1 MEKASYFK
9 IGLFIIIGTIIATLG
24 VVALGVGTIF
34 QEKVL
39 VETYIDESVQGL
51 DVGSPVKFRGV
62 PVGKVETISLT
73 SAEYPTKRR
82 YVLVRIGLTTKIFQ
96 ALTDAGSPSFMAE
109 VEKGLRVRLA
119 AQGLTGAAYIEA
131 DYQDPTRNPPL
142 EIDWQPR
149 YPYVPSSLSRIS
161 QLSESLDKILRSV
174 ETIDIGRLVGGL
186 EKSLLTITKVA
197 EGANFDKLGGEA
209 SAFLTE
215 VRETNRQLK
224 GLIGS
229 NDIKSAL
236 RDSAA
241 AASGVRQMIE
251 RAQAPLDQML
261 ADLPRAA
268 ESLDRMVKRL
278 DSVSADLPETSAQLR
293 QLRQTLQRMNRLIA
307 TQQQGIA
314 ATVENLQA
322 ISNDMKELT
331 ESSRKYPSQVLFGA
345 PPTPSK
351 VMQR

>member
-9 IGLFIIIGTIIATLG
+9 IGLFIIVGTILGALG

-34 QEKVL
+34 QKKVM

-51 DVGSPVKFRGV
+51 DVGSSVKFRGV
-62 PVGKVETISLT
+62 QVGKVETISLT

-82 YVLVRIGLTTKIFQ
+82 YVLVRIGLTTKIFI
-96 ALTDAGSPSFMAE
+96 ADAGSPSFLAE

-119 AQGLTGAAYIEA
+119 SQGVTGAAYIEA
-131 DYQDPTRNPPL
+131 DYQDPARNPAL
-142 EIDWQPR
+142 EIDWQPH
-149 YPYVPSSLSRIS
+149 YPYVPSSRSRIT
-161 QLSESLDKILRSV
+161 QLSESVEKILRSV
-174 ETIDIGRLVGGL
+174 EDIDVGRLVDGL

-197 EGANFDKLGGEA
+197 EGANFDKLGGQA
-209 SAFLTE
+209 NAFLTE

-224 GLIGS
+224 ELIGNS
-229 NDIKSAL
+229 DIKSAFK
-236 RDSAA
+236 DSAA
-241 AASGVRQMIE
+241 AASGARQIIE
-251 RAQAPLDQML
+251 RAQAPVNQML

-268 ESLDRMVKRL
+268 ESLERMVKRL
-278 DSVSADLPETSAQLR
+278 DAVTADLPETSAQLR
-293 QLRQTLQRMNRLIA
+293 QTLQRMNRLLA

-322 ISNDMKELT
+322 VSSDIKELT

-345 PPTPSK
+345 PPPPSK

>member
-9 IGLFIIIGTIIATLG
+9 IGLFIIVGTIIGAIG

-34 QEKVL
+34 QKKVL

-51 DVGSPVKFRGV
+51 DVGSAVKFRGV
-62 PVGKVETISLT
+62 LVGKVETISLT
-73 SAEYPTKRR
+73 SVEYATKRR
-82 YVLVRIGLTTKIFQ
+82 YVLVRIGLTTKLFL
-96 ALTDAGSPSFMAE
+96 ADAGSPSFSVE
-109 VEKGLRVRLA
+109 VDKGLRVRLA
-119 AQGLTGAAYIEA
+119 SQGVTGAAYIEA
-131 DYQDPTRNPPL
+131 DYQDPARNPPL

-149 YPYVPSSLSRIS
+149 YPYVPSSLSRIT
-161 QLSESLDKILRSV
+161 QLSESVEKILRSFENV
-174 ETIDIGRLVGGL
+174 DVGRLVAGL

-197 EGANFDKLGGEA
+197 EGANFDKLGGQA
-209 SAFLTE
+209 NAFLTE
-215 VRETNRQLK
+215 VRDSNRQLK
-224 GLIGS
+224 ELIGS
-229 NDIKSAL
+229 NDVKSTFK
-236 RDSAA
+236 DTAA
-241 AASGVRQMIE
+241 VASGARQIIE
-251 RAQAPLDQML
+251 RAQGPVNQML

-268 ESLDRMVKRL
+268 ESLERMVKRL

-293 QLRQTLQRMNRLIA
+293 QTIQRLNRLIA

-322 ISNDMKELT
+322 ISDDMKELT

>member
-9 IGLFIIIGTIIATLG
+9 IGLFIIVGTIIGAIG
-24 VVALGVGTIF
+24 VVVLGVGTIF
-34 QEKVL
+34 QKKVL

-51 DVGSPVKFRGV
+51 DVGSSVKFRGV
-62 PVGKVETISLT
+62 QVGKVETISLT

-82 YVLVRIGLTTKIFQ
+82 YVLVRIGLTTKIFL
-96 ALTDAGSPSFMAE
+96 ADAGSPSFLAE

-119 AQGLTGAAYIEA
+119 SQGVTGAAYIEA
-131 DYQDPTRNPPL
+131 DYQDPARNPPL
-142 EIDWQPR
+142 EIDWQPI
-149 YPYVPSSLSRIS
+149 YPYVPSTLSRIT
-161 QLSESLDKILRSV
+161 QLSESVEKILRSM
-174 ETIDIGRLVGGL
+174 ENIDVGRLVDGL

-197 EGANFDKLGGEA
+197 EGANFDKLGGQA
-209 SAFLTE
+209 HAFLTE
-215 VRETNRQLK
+215 VRDTNRQLK
-224 GLIGS
+224 ELIGS
-229 NDIKSAL
+229 SDIKSAFK
-236 RDSAA
+236 DSAA
-241 AASGVRQMIE
+241 AASGVRQIIE
-251 RAQAPLDQML
+251 RAQEPVNQML

-268 ESLDRMVKRL
+268 ESLERMVKRL
-278 DSVSADLPETSAQLR
+278 DAVTADLPDTSA

-322 ISNDMKELT
+322 ISNDIKELT

-345 PPTPSK
+345 PPPPSK

>member
-9 IGLFIIIGTIIATLG
+9 IGLFIIVGTIIGAIG

-34 QEKVL
+34 QKKVL

-51 DVGSPVKFRGV
+51 DVGSSVKFRGV
-62 PVGKVETISLT
+62 QVGKVEAISLT

-82 YVLVRIGLTTKIFQ
+82 YVLVRIGLTTKIFL
-96 ALTDAGSPSFMAE
+96 ADPGSPSFLAE

-119 AQGLTGAAYIEA
+119 SQGVTGAAYIEA
-131 DYQDPTRNPPL
+131 DYQDPARNPPL
-142 EIDWQPR
+142 EIDWRPY
-149 YPYVPSSLSRIS
+149 YPYVPSSRSRIT
-161 QLSESLDKILRSV
+161 QLSDSVEKILRGV
-174 ETIDIGRLVGGL
+174 ENIDVSRLVDGL

-197 EGANFDKLGGEA
+197 EGANFDKLGGQA
-209 SAFLTE
+209 HAFLTE
-215 VRETNRQLK
+215 VRDTNRQLK
-224 GLIGS
+224 ELIGS
-229 NDIKSAL
+229 SDIKSAFK
-236 RDSAA
+236 DSAA
-241 AASGVRQMIE
+241 AASGVRQIIE
-251 RAQAPLDQML
+251 RAQEPVNQML

-268 ESLDRMVKRL
+268 ESLERMVKRL
-278 DSVSADLPETSAQLR
+278 DAVTADLPDSSA

-322 ISNDMKELT
+322 VSNDIKELT

-345 PPTPSK
+345 PPPPSK

>member
-9 IGLFIIIGTIIATLG
+9 IGLFIIVGTIIGAIG

-34 QEKVL
+34 QKKVL

-51 DVGSPVKFRGV
+51 DVGSSVKFRGV
-62 PVGKVETISLT
+62 QVGKVEAISLT

-82 YVLVRIGLTTKIFQ
+82 YVLVRIGLTTKIFL
-96 ALTDAGSPSFMAE
+96 ADAGSPSFLAE

-119 AQGLTGAAYIEA
+119 SQGVTGAAYIEA
-131 DYQDPTRNPPL
+131 DYQDPARNPPL
-142 EIDWQPR
+142 EIDWQPY
-149 YPYVPSSLSRIS
+149 YPYVPSSRSRIT
-161 QLSESLDKILRSV
+161 QLSESVEKILRSV
-174 ETIDIGRLVGGL
+174 EDIDVGRLVDGL

-197 EGANFDKLGGEA
+197 EGANFDKLGGQA
-209 SAFLTE
+209 NAFLTE
-215 VRETNRQLK
+215 VRDTNRQLNE
-224 GLIGS
+224 LIGS
-229 NDIKSAL
+229 SDIKSAFK
-236 RDSAA
+236 DSAA
-241 AASGVRQMIE
+241 AASGARQIIE
-251 RAQAPLDQML
+251 RAQAPVNQML

-268 ESLDRMVKRL
+268 ESLERMVKRL
-278 DSVSADLPETSAQLR
+278 DSVTADLPDTSA

-322 ISNDMKELT
+322 VSNDIKELT

-345 PPTPSK
+345 PPPPSK

>member
-9 IGLFIIIGTIIATLG
+9 IGLFIIVGTVLGAIG

-34 QEKVL
+34 QKKVM

-51 DVGSPVKFRGV
+51 DVGSSVKFRGV
-62 PVGKVETISLT
+62 QVGKVETISLT

-82 YVLVRIGLTTKIFQ
+82 YVLVRIGLTTKIFL
-96 ALTDAGSPSFMAE
+96 ADAGSPSFLAE

-119 AQGLTGAAYIEA
+119 SQGVTGAAYIEA
-131 DYQDPTRNPPL
+131 DYQDPARNPPL
-142 EIDWQPR
+142 EIDWQPH
-149 YPYVPSSLSRIS
+149 YPYVPSSRSRIT
-161 QLSESLDKILRSV
+161 QLSESVEKILRSV
-174 ETIDIGRLVGGL
+174 EDIDVGRLVDGL

-197 EGANFDKLGGEA
+197 EGANFDKLGGQA
-209 SAFLTE
+209 NAFLTE

-224 GLIGS
+224 ELIGNS
-229 NDIKSAL
+229 DIKSAFK
-236 RDSAA
+236 DSAA
-241 AASGVRQMIE
+241 AASGARQIIE
-251 RAQAPLDQML
+251 RAQAPVNQML

-268 ESLDRMVKRL
+268 ESLERMVKRL
-278 DSVSADLPETSAQLR
+278 DAVTADLPETSA

-322 ISNDMKELT
+322 VSSDIKELT

-345 PPTPSK
+345 PPPPSK

>member
-9 IGLFIIIGTIIATLG
+9 IGLFIIVGTIIGAIG

-34 QEKVL
+34 QKKVL

-51 DVGSPVKFRGV
+51 DVGSSVKFRGV
-62 PVGKVETISLT
+62 QVGKVETISLT
-73 SAEYPTKRR
+73 SAEYQTKRR
-82 YVLVRIGLTTKIFQ
+82 YVLVRIGLTTKIFL
-96 ALTDAGSPSFMAE
+96 ADAGSPSFLAE

-119 AQGLTGAAYIEA
+119 SQGVTGAAYIEA
-131 DYQDPTRNPPL
+131 DYQDPARNPPL
-142 EIDWQPR
+142 EIDWQPY
-149 YPYVPSSLSRIS
+149 YPYVPSSRSRIT
-161 QLSESLDKILRSV
+161 QLSESVEKILRGV
-174 ETIDIGRLVGGL
+174 EDIDVGRLVDSL

-197 EGANFDKLGGEA
+197 EGANFDKLGGQA
-209 SAFLTE
+209 NAFLTE
-215 VRETNRQLK
+215 VRDTNRQLK
-224 GLIGS
+224 ELIGS
-229 NDIKSAL
+229 SDLKSAFK
-236 RDSAA
+236 DSAA
-241 AASGVRQMIE
+241 AASGARQIIE
-251 RAQAPLDQML
+251 RAQGPVNQML

-268 ESLDRMVKRL
+268 ESLERMVKRL
-278 DSVSADLPETSAQLR
+278 DSVTADLPDTSA

-322 ISNDMKELT
+322 VSNDIKELT

-345 PPTPSK
+345 PPPPSK

>member
-1 MEKASYFK
+1 MGKATYFK
-9 IGLFIIIGTIIATLG
+9 IGLFIIIGTIIAAIG
-24 VVALGVGTIF
+24 VVALGLGTIF
-34 QEKVL
+34 QKKIL

-82 YVLVRIGLTTKIFQ
+82 YVLVRIGLTTKIFL
-96 ALTDAGSPSFMAE
+96 ADAGSPSFTTE

-119 AQGLTGAAYIEA
+119 SQGVTGAAYIEA

-142 EIDWQPR
+142 EIDWRPR
-149 YPYVPSSLSRIS
+149 YPYVPSSLSRIT
-161 QLSESLDKILRSV
+161 QLSESLDRILRSV
-174 ETIDIGRLVGGL
+174 ETIDIGGLVGGL
-186 EKSLLTITKVA
+186 EKSLTTITKVA
-197 EGANFDKLGGEA
+197 EGANLDKISGQA
-209 SAFLTE
+209 TAFLTE
-215 VRETNRQLK
+215 VRETNRQLQ
-224 GLIGS
+224 GLLGS
-229 NDIKSAL
+229 NDIKSAF

-241 AASGVRQMIE
+241 AASGAREMIE
-251 RAQAPLDQML
+251 RAQGPVNQML

-268 ESLDRMVKRL
+268 ASLDRMVKRL
-278 DSVSADLPETSAQLR
+278 DSVSADLPETSA

-322 ISNDMKELT
+322 ISNDIKELT

-345 PPTPSK
+345 PPPPSK

>member
-9 IGLFIIIGTIIATLG
+9 IGLFIIVGTIIGAVG

-34 QEKVL
+34 QKKVL

-51 DVGSPVKFRGV
+51 DVGSSVKFRGV
-62 PVGKVETISLT
+62 QVGKVETISLT

-82 YVLVRIGLTTKIFQ
+82 YVLVRIGLTTKIFL
-96 ALTDAGSPSFMAE
+96 ADPGSPSFLAE

-119 AQGLTGAAYIEA
+119 SQGVTGAAYIEA
-131 DYQDPTRNPPL
+131 DYQDPARNPPL
-142 EIDWQPR
+142 EIDWRPY
-149 YPYVPSSLSRIS
+149 YPYVPSSRSRIT
-161 QLSESLDKILRSV
+161 QLSESLEKILRSV
-174 ETIDIGRLVGGL
+174 ENIDVGALVDGL

-197 EGANFDKLGGEA
+197 EGANFDKLGGQA
-209 SAFLTE
+209 HAFLTE
-215 VRETNRQLK
+215 VRDTNRQLK
-224 GLIGS
+224 ELIGS
-229 NDIKSAL
+229 SDIKSAFK
-236 RDSAA
+236 DSAA
-241 AASGVRQMIE
+241 AASGARQIIE
-251 RAQAPLDQML
+251 SAQAPIDQML

-268 ESLDRMVKRL
+268 ESLERMVKRL
-278 DSVSADLPETSAQLR
+278 DAVTADLPDTSA

-322 ISNDMKELT
+322 VSNDIKELT

-345 PPTPSK
+345 PPPPSK

>member
-9 IGLFIIIGTIIATLG
+9 IGLFVIVGTIIGAIG

-34 QEKVL
+34 QKKVL

-51 DVGSPVKFRGV
+51 DVGSSVKFRGV
-62 PVGKVETISLT
+62 QVGKVETISLT

-82 YVLVRIGLTTKIFQ
+82 YVLVRIGLTTKIFL
-96 ALTDAGSPSFMAE
+96 ADAGSPSFQAE

-119 AQGLTGAAYIEA
+119 SQGVTGVAYIEA
-131 DYQDPTRNPPL
+131 DYQDPARNPPL
-142 EIDWQPR
+142 EIDWQPH
-149 YPYVPSSLSRIS
+149 YPYVPSSRSRIT
-161 QLSESLDKILRSV
+161 QLSESVEKILRSV
-174 ETIDIGRLVGGL
+174 EDIDVGRLVDGL

-197 EGANFDKLGGEA
+197 EGANFDKLGGQA
-209 SAFLTE
+209 NAFLTE
-215 VRETNRQLK
+215 VRDTNRQLK
-224 GLIGS
+224 ELIGS
-229 NDIKSAL
+229 SDIKSAFK
-236 RDSAA
+236 DSAA
-241 AASGVRQMIE
+241 AASGARQIIE
-251 RAQAPLDQML
+251 RAQAPVNQML

-268 ESLDRMVKRL
+268 ESLERMVKRL
-278 DSVSADLPETSAQLR
+278 DSVTADLPDTSA

-322 ISNDMKELT
+322 VSNDIKELT

-345 PPTPSK
+345 PPPPSK

>member
-9 IGLFIIIGTIIATLG
+9 IGLFIIVGTIIAAIG
-24 VVALGVGTIF
+24 VVALGVGTFF
-34 QEKVL
+34 QKKVL

-51 DVGSPVKFRGV
+51 DVGSAVKFRGV
-62 PVGKVETISLT
+62 LVGKVETISLT
-73 SAEYPTKRR
+73 SVEYATKRR
-82 YVLVRIGLTTKIFQ
+82 YVLVRIGLTTKLFL
-96 ALTDAGSPSFMAE
+96 ADAGSPSFSVE
-109 VEKGLRVRLA
+109 VDKGLRVRLA
-119 AQGLTGAAYIEA
+119 SQGVTGAAYIEA
-131 DYQDPTRNPPL
+131 DYQDPARNPPL

-149 YPYVPSSLSRIS
+149 YPYVPSSLSRIT
-161 QLSESLDKILRSV
+161 QLSESVEKILRSFENV
-174 ETIDIGRLVGGL
+174 DVGRLVAGL

-197 EGANFDKLGGEA
+197 EGANLDKLGGQA
-209 SAFLTE
+209 NAFLTE
-215 VRETNRQLK
+215 VRDTNRQLK
-224 GLIGS
+224 ELIGS
-229 NDIKSAL
+229 NDVKSTFK
-236 RDSAA
+236 DTAA
-241 AASGVRQMIE
+241 VASGARQIIE
-251 RAQAPLDQML
+251 RAQGPVNQML

-268 ESLDRMVKRL
+268 ESLERMVKRL

-293 QLRQTLQRMNRLIA
+293 QTIQRLNRLIA

-322 ISNDMKELT
+322 ISDDMKELT

>member
-9 IGLFIIIGTIIATLG
+9 IGLFIIVGTIIGAIG

-34 QEKVL
+34 QKKVL

-51 DVGSPVKFRGV
+51 DVGSSVKFRGV
-62 PVGKVETISLT
+62 QVGKVEAISLT

-82 YVLVRIGLTTKIFQ
+82 YVLVRIGLTTKIFL
-96 ALTDAGSPSFMAE
+96 ADPGSPSFLAE

-119 AQGLTGAAYIEA
+119 SQGVTGAAYIEA
-131 DYQDPTRNPPL
+131 DYQDPARNPPL
-142 EIDWQPR
+142 EIDWRPY
-149 YPYVPSSLSRIS
+149 YPYVPSSRSRIT
-161 QLSESLDKILRSV
+161 QLSDSVEKILRSV
-174 ETIDIGRLVGGL
+174 ENIDVSRLVDGL

-197 EGANFDKLGGEA
+197 EGANFDKLGGQA
-209 SAFLTE
+209 HAFLTE
-215 VRETNRQLK
+215 VRDTNRQLK
-224 GLIGS
+224 ELIGS
-229 NDIKSAL
+229 SDIKSAFK
-236 RDSAA
+236 DSAA
-241 AASGVRQMIE
+241 AASGVRQIIE
-251 RAQAPLDQML
+251 RAQEPVNQML

-268 ESLDRMVKRL
+268 ESLERMVKRL
-278 DSVSADLPETSAQLR
+278 DAVTADLPDSSA

-322 ISNDMKELT
+322 VSNDIKELT

-345 PPTPSK
+345 PPPPSK

>member
-9 IGLFIIIGTIIATLG
+9 IGVFIILGTIIGVIG

-34 QEKVL
+34 QKKVL

-51 DVGSPVKFRGV
+51 DVGSSVKFRGV

-82 YVLVRIGLTTKIFQ
+82 YVLVRIGLTTTIFQ
-96 ALTDAGSPSFMAE
+96 APLSDAGSPSFTTE
-109 VEKGLRVRLA
+109 IEKGLRVRLA
-119 AQGLTGAAYIEA
+119 SQGLTGAAYIEA
-131 DYQDPTRNPPL
+131 DYQDPARNPPL
-142 EIDWQPR
+142 EIDWHPR
-149 YPYVPSSLSRIS
+149 YPYVPSTLSRIA
-161 QLSESLDKILRSV
+161 QLSESLEKILRSA
-174 ETIDIGRLVGGL
+174 EDIDVGRLVAGL

-197 EGANFDKLGGEA
+197 EGANFDKLGGQA
-209 SAFLTE
+209 NAFLTE
-215 VRETNRQLK
+215 VRDTNRQLK
-224 GLIGS
+224 ELIGS
-229 NDIKSAL
+229 NEVKSAL
-236 RDSAA
+236 KDSAA
-241 AASGVRQMIE
+241 AASGARQIIE
-251 RAQAPLDQML
+251 RAQGPVNQML
-261 ADLPRAA
+261 TDLPRAA
-268 ESLDRMVKRL
+268 ESLERMVKRL
-278 DSVSADLPETSAQLR
+278 DSVSADLPDTSAQLR
-293 QLRQTLQRMNRLIA
+293 QTVQRLNRLIA

-351 VMQR
+351 VMPR

>member
-9 IGLFIIIGTIIATLG
+9 IGLFIIAGTILGAIG

-34 QEKVL
+34 QKKVM

-51 DVGSPVKFRGV
+51 DVGSSVKFRGV
-62 PVGKVETISLT
+62 QVGKVETISLT

-82 YVLVRIGLTTKIFQ
+82 YVLVRIGLTTKIFL
-96 ALTDAGSPSFMAE
+96 ADAGSPSFLAE

-119 AQGLTGAAYIEA
+119 SQGVTGAAYIEA
-131 DYQDPTRNPPL
+131 DYQDPARNPAL
-142 EIDWQPR
+142 EIDWQPH
-149 YPYVPSSLSRIS
+149 YPYVPSSRSRIT
-161 QLSESLDKILRSV
+161 QLSESVEKILRSV
-174 ETIDIGRLVGGL
+174 EDIDVGRLVDGL

-197 EGANFDKLGGEA
+197 EGANFDKLGGQA
-209 SAFLTE
+209 NAFLTE
-215 VRETNRQLK
+215 VRDTNRQLK
-224 GLIGS
+224 ELIGNS
-229 NDIKSAL
+229 DIKSAFK
-236 RDSAA
+236 DSAA
-241 AASGVRQMIE
+241 AASGARQIIE
-251 RAQAPLDQML
+251 RAQAPVNQML

-268 ESLDRMVKRL
+268 ESLERMVKRL
-278 DSVSADLPETSAQLR
+278 DAVTADLPDTSV

-322 ISNDMKELT
+322 VSSDIKELT

-345 PPTPSK
+345 PPPPSK

>member
-9 IGLFIIIGTIIATLG
+9 IGLFIIVGTVLGAIG

-34 QEKVL
+34 QKKVM

-51 DVGSPVKFRGV
+51 DVGSSVKFRGV
-62 PVGKVETISLT
+62 QVGKVETISLT

-82 YVLVRIGLTTKIFQ
+82 YVLVRIGLTTKIFL
-96 ALTDAGSPSFMAE
+96 ADAGSPSFLAE

-119 AQGLTGAAYIEA
+119 SQGVTGAAYIEA
-131 DYQDPTRNPPL
+131 DYQDPARNPPL

-149 YPYVPSSLSRIS
+149 YPYVPSSRSRIT
-161 QLSESLDKILRSV
+161 QLSESVEKILRSV
-174 ETIDIGRLVGGL
+174 EDIDVGRLVDGL

-197 EGANFDKLGGEA
+197 EGANFDKLGGQA
-209 SAFLTE
+209 NAFLTE
-215 VRETNRQLK
+215 VRDTNRQLK
-224 GLIGS
+224 ELIGS
-229 NDIKSAL
+229 SDIKSAFK
-236 RDSAA
+236 DSAA
-241 AASGVRQMIE
+241 AASGARQIIE
-251 RAQAPLDQML
+251 RAQAPVNQML

-268 ESLDRMVKRL
+268 ESLERMVKRL
-278 DSVSADLPETSAQLR
+278 DAVTADLPETSA

-322 ISNDMKELT
+322 VSSDIKELT

-345 PPTPSK
+345 PPPPSK